1 MNNEIA
7 YVLMKNIA
15 GISQVA
21 CQLAEAREKGKQFN
35 KLTVASVNR
44 TARVFHKE
52 KVGKIKLMKW
62 TKLRRDGEKGSRY
75 SYDFAETMKFA
86 HGYVDSC

>member
-1 MNNEIA
+1 
-7 YVLMKNIA
+7 MKNIA

-52 KVGKIKLMKW
+52 KVGKIKLMK
-62 TKLRRDGEKGSRY
+62 
-75 SYDFAETMKFA
+75 
-86 HGYVDSC
+86 